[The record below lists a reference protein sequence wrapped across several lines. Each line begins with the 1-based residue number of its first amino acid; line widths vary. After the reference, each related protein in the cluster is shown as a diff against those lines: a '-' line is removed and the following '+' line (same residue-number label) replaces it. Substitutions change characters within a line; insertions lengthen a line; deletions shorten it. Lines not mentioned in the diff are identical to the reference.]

1 MFKHRTERSFWKAH
15 DQLPAHIQR
24 IAKKQ
29 YTLLEANP
37 SHPSLNLK
45 PVGIYW
51 TARVTRNYR
60 TVAKRYGDTFVW
72 FWIGH
77 HDEHDR
83 IIKQ

>member
-1 MFKHRTERSFWKAH
+1 MFKHQTEHRFWKAH

-29 YTLLEANP
+29 YDLLEANP
-37 SHPSLNLK
+37 SHPSLKLK

-51 TARVTRNYR
+51 TVRVTRNYR
-60 TVAKRYGDTFVW
+60 AVAKRYGNTFVW
-72 FWIGH
+72 FWISN

-83 IIKQ
+83 IVQQ